1 MKILFIAP
9 SYKPAYIYGGPVV
22 VISLLA
28 ESLIK
33 LGHNVTVYTTRADTA
48 EIEILGTVQVN
59 KEQFS
64 IILRV
69 PETGKM
75 DEITARRLGFEVLE
89 MAIKVEERQRKI
101 VERRGGRA

>member
-1 MKILFIAP
+1 MIPINDEYAP
-9 SYKPAYIYGGPVV
+9 IDHWQWMATLWRGIIGPD
-22 VISLLA
+22 
-28 ESLIK
+28 
-33 LGHNVTVYTTRADTA
+33 VTVYTTRADTA

-75 DEITARRLGFEVLE
+75 DEVTARRLGFEVLE